1 MIVEMPEIGQLVHA
15 ELLPF
20 GMHGTDPAGGGNILV
35 FITLRHHRS
44 RVVIMTDEVV
54 VIIDGP

>member
-20 GMHGTDPAGGGNILV
+20 GMHGTDPAGGGNIVV
-35 FITLRHHRS
+35 FIMCREHRF
-44 RVVIMTDEVV
+44 RAVIMTDEVMI
-54 VIIDGP
+54 IIDGP